1 MYICAS
7 FLCMSKG
14 ENTKQRIIEVATP
27 IFNKKGIFGTSM
39 SDIMEVAQLSKG
51 SLYVH
56 FEDKDSL
63 AFAVLEHSLALQNK
77 KLSTAMD
84 HIEGPYEKLLA
95 YLQVYHD
102 PMNPTVPGGCPM
114 MNFGMEA
121 DDNFPLVKERVHK
134 AVEAR
139 QAFLEGIL
147 KTGIQQGIFKRGWN
161 YPEFATLIFA
171 TIQGGIMICRI
182 AGSNAKMKGILD
194 QLKSQIQDQ
203 LINKEPSQLS

>member
-1 MYICAS
+1 
-7 FLCMSKG
+7 MSKG
-14 ENTKQRIIEVATP
+14 ENTKQRIIELATP

-56 FEDKDSL
+56 FQDKDSL

-77 KLSTAMD
+77 KLSSSMD

-121 DDNFPLVKERVHK
+121 DDNFPLVKERVNK
-134 AVEAR
+134 AIEFR
-139 QAFLEGIL
+139 QLFLEGIIQ
-147 KTGIQQGIFKRGWN
+147 TGIQKGIFKPDWN
-161 YPEFATLIFA
+161 YREFAILMFA
-171 TIQGGIMICRI
+171 TVQGGIMICRI
-182 AGSNAKMKGILD
+182 AGSNAKMKGILQ
-194 QLKSQIQDQ
+194 QLNNLIHAQ
-203 LINKEPSQLS
+203 LIKK